1 MDGVPPR
8 PNLLACTPTLEM
20 GVNIGD
26 LEAVAMRNIPP
37 SPANYAQRSGRTG
50 RVSRMGIT
58 AGFSRNTPHDGYF
71 FDHPEEIIAGA
82 IPPPK
87 FNLRNLEAIS
97 RHIRSLILELAELD
111 FPSNLETY
119 LAEKG
124 SLVEGPVTEIVG
136 KVKAVS
142 KAAVQTALKLWN
154 DVDGVTEAFAKCI
167 AERFPHEI
175 RDTLAERGELLAH
188 AA

>member
-1 MDGVPPR
+1 
-8 PNLLACTPTLEM
+8 M

-50 RVSRMGIT
+50 RVCRMGIS

-87 FNLRNLEAIS
+87 YNLRNLEAIS

-124 SLVEGPVTEIVG
+124 SLVEGPVT
-136 KVKAVS
+136 
-142 KAAVQTALKLWN
+142 
-154 DVDGVTEAFAKCI
+154 
-167 AERFPHEI
+167 
-175 RDTLAERGELLAH
+175 
-188 AA
+188 